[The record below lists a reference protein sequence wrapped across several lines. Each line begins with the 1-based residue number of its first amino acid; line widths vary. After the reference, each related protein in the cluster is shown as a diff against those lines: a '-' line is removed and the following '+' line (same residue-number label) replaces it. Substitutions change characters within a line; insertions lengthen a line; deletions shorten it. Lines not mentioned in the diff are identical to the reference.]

1 MYTISMALFETQSI
15 EITSDQ
21 LAKWNVLFAIPCY
34 DQQISEPTMMSL
46 IKTIMYFRDHS
57 MKFAVATITDSL
69 INRARNNMSAKFM
82 GNEQFTHM
90 MFIDADI
97 SWEPED
103 ILKLLWHDKEVMTAA
118 TTWGQLKTEIL
129 GNNELSYLLANDM
142 TVRVKET
149 RNNLDDAGAILP
161 TGDFTIFLS
170 AAKNKSG
177 K

>member
-1 MYTISMALFETQSI
+1 MRKIKIYAAGA
-15 EITSDQ
+15 D
-21 LAKWNVLFAIPCY
+21 NV
-34 DQQISEPTMMSL
+34 
-46 IKTIMYFRDHS
+46 
-57 MKFAVATITDSL
+57 
-69 INRARNNMSAKFM
+69 
-82 GNEQFTHM
+82 
-90 MFIDADI
+90 
-97 SWEPED
+97 
-103 ILKLLWHDKEVMTAA
+103 KEVMTAA

-149 RNNLDDAGAILP
+149 RNNLDDAGAVLP